1 MADEQDQGRAQR
13 TCVAYRTLA
22 ERMTSIHISRFSELP
37 RIELYLDQ
45 LLSLVDDELSF
56 MCLPE
61 EGPLVTGSMVNNY
74 VKRHVVPAPVKHRY
88 TRRHVCY
95 VVCVCLFKRVLS
107 IEQVTRLIRHV
118 EEENLDLRHTYDELC
133 AALECALAE
142 QFAVGPDFVAPA
154 VEPVIDHDT
163 LGLYHIVCQGRCSR
177 YDFAQAILKAAH
189 MEDKLEL
196 HPIRAADAGSTPSY
210 TVLDNLMLRL
220 DNLPQPRPWKEALNE
235 YINSLQ

>member
-1 MADEQDQGRAQR
+1 MANEQNQGRAQR

-56 MCLPE
+56 MRLPD

-154 VEPVIDHDT
+154 VEPVIDLRDANGEKVDSPLDRT
-163 LGLYHIVCQGRCSR
+163 IEAAVVSLAAKIYVEQVLALGEET
-177 YDFAQAILKAAH
+177 AAAKQP
-189 MEDKLEL
+189 EAPAAGDA
-196 HPIRAADAGSTPSY
+196 RAAAAPSSAV
-210 TVLDNLMLRL
+210 TTI
-220 DNLPQPRPWKEALNE
+220 K
-235 YINSLQ
+235 

>member
-1 MADEQDQGRAQR
+1 MR
-13 TCVAYRTLA
+13 
-22 ERMTSIHISRFSELP
+22 LP
-37 RIELYLDQ
+37 D
-45 LLSLVDDELSF
+45 
-56 MCLPE
+56 

-154 VEPVIDHDT
+154 VEPVIDLRDANGEKVDSPLDRT
-163 LGLYHIVCQGRCSR
+163 IEAAVVSLAAKIYVEQVLALGEETALAEQPGAHVDS
-177 YDFAQAILKAAH
+177 DSHAA
-189 MEDKLEL
+189 
-196 HPIRAADAGSTPSY
+196 ATTPPAVT
-210 TVLDNLMLRL
+210 TV
-220 DNLPQPRPWKEALNE
+220 K
-235 YINSLQ
+235 

>member
-1 MADEQDQGRAQR
+1 MRCLPHARRAHDEHPH
-13 TCVAYRTLA
+13 LA
-22 ERMTSIHISRFSELP
+22 LSELP

-56 MCLPE
+56 MRLPD

-154 VEPVIDHDT
+154 VEPVIDLRDANGEKVDSPLDRT
-163 LGLYHIVCQGRCSR
+163 IEAAVVSLAAKIYVEQVLALGEETALAEQPGAHVDS
-177 YDFAQAILKAAH
+177 DSHAA
-189 MEDKLEL
+189 
-196 HPIRAADAGSTPSY
+196 ATTPPAVT
-210 TVLDNLMLRL
+210 TV
-220 DNLPQPRPWKEALNE
+220 
-235 YINSLQ
+235 

>member
-1 MADEQDQGRAQR
+1 MHCERGAAMADEQDRAHVSGV
-13 TCVAYRTLA
+13 CDAYRSLA

-56 MCLPE
+56 MRLPD

-88 TRRHVCY
+88 TRHHICY
-95 VVCVCLFKRVLS
+95 VTCVCLFKRVLS

-118 EEENLDLRHTYDELC
+118 EEENLNLAHTYDELC
-133 AALECALAE
+133 SALECALAE

-154 VEPVIDHDT
+154 VEPVIDLRDANGARIDSPLDRT
-163 LGLYHIVCQGRCSR
+163 IEAAVVSLAAKIYVEQVLALGDVAVTQEPVAPATS
-177 YDFAQAILKAAH
+177 
-189 MEDKLEL
+189 
-196 HPIRAADAGSTPSY
+196 DAPALATPDATRSSSAT
-210 TVLDNLMLRL
+210 TV
-220 DNLPQPRPWKEALNE
+220 K
-235 YINSLQ
+235 

>member
-1 MADEQDQGRAQR
+1 MAEQNRGIPQCTRD
-13 TCVAYRTLA
+13 AYRALA
-22 ERMTSIHISRFSELP
+22 ERMTSIHISRLSELP

-45 LLSLVDDELSF
+45 LLSLVDEELSF
-56 MCLPE
+56 MRLPD

-154 VEPVIDHDT
+154 VEPVIDLRNVNGEKVDSPLDRT
-163 LGLYHIVCQGRCSR
+163 IEAAVVSLAAKIYVEQILALGDAEV
-177 YDFAQAILKAAH
+177 AQVPAASDAAAP
-189 MEDKLEL
+189 EAVT
-196 HPIRAADAGSTPSY
+196 PIPTDPASLVSPAVT
-210 TVLDNLMLRL
+210 TV
-220 DNLPQPRPWKEALNE
+220 K
-235 YINSLQ
+235 

>member
-1 MADEQDQGRAQR
+1 MADEQDPERAQR

-56 MCLPE
+56 MRLPD

-154 VEPVIDHDT
+154 VEPVIDLRDANGEKGYYVCSDSWFDQYVYQAAVEKEYLGDLAALSEKEPVVLAPWDPMGT
-163 LGLYHIVCQGRCSR
+163 L
-177 YDFAQAILKAAH
+177 
-189 MEDKLEL
+189 
-196 HPIRAADAGSTPSY
+196 AD
-210 TVLDNLMLRL
+210 
-220 DNLPQPRPWKEALNE
+220 
-235 YINSLQ
+235 

>member
-1 MADEQDQGRAQR
+1 MAEQNRGIPQCTRD
-13 TCVAYRTLA
+13 AYRTLA

-45 LLSLVDDELSF
+45 LLSLVDEELSF
-56 MCLPE
+56 MCLPD

-107 IEQVTRLIRHV
+107 IEQVARLIRHV

-154 VEPVIDHDT
+154 VEPVIDLRNVSGEKVDSPLDRT
-163 LGLYHIVCQGRCSR
+163 IEAAVVSLAAKIYVEQILALG
-177 YDFAQAILKAAH
+177 DAAAAQVLAAS
-189 MEDKLEL
+189 
-196 HPIRAADAGSTPSY
+196 DAGPAPAAAPAPADPASRVSPAVT
-210 TVLDNLMLRL
+210 TI
-220 DNLPQPRPWKEALNE
+220 K
-235 YINSLQ
+235 